1 MPLIGLL
8 CGSFR
13 SESANQAVLNL
24 IATNALKDST
34 YSTREIC
41 GLATLPTFRPEQV
54 DSPPEVVA
62 DFRRQ
67 IDGVDGVIIAA
78 PEYAAGLAG
87 STKNALDWLVGS
99 STLYRKP
106 VAALS
111 AGTTGGHHAL
121 HDLVHT
127 LSWQGA
133 WTFAVLGIAAP
144 LPKMTN
150 GAITHDATANEVAS
164 LTTKLVR
171 AIREPGPSRRS
182 ALNSVVSTYGID
194 IERFGEVN

>member
-24 IATNALKDST
+24 ISTNALKDST

-67 IDGVDGVIIAA
+67 IDGVDGVIITA
-78 PEYAAGLAG
+78 P
-87 STKNALDWLVGS
+87 
-99 STLYRKP
+99 
-106 VAALS
+106 
-111 AGTTGGHHAL
+111 
-121 HDLVHT
+121 
-127 LSWQGA
+127 
-133 WTFAVLGIAAP
+133 
-144 LPKMTN
+144 
-150 GAITHDATANEVAS
+150 
-164 LTTKLVR
+164 
-171 AIREPGPSRRS
+171 
-182 ALNSVVSTYGID
+182 
-194 IERFGEVN
+194 